1 MSESEIDAPADI
13 YLAYQPLVG
22 PFEHLEQ
29 RLIALGADLPDL
41 LRLHTVVCL
50 HRPGSQVQALS
61 HTARVPVCTLPI
73 PRTWLSSS
81 KIPKALLSNTVLQ
94 CFGLFAAVL
103 SAVFTVPTCVH
114 V

>member
-50 HRPGSQVQALS
+50 HRPGSQVQALP
-61 HTARVPVCTLPI
+61 HTARVPVCPFLG
-73 PRTWLSSS
+73 R
-81 KIPKALLSNTVLQ
+81 
-94 CFGLFAAVL
+94 G
-103 SAVFTVPTCVH
+103 
-114 V
+114 